1 LKNKDNKNKKK
12 YNKKIMYDEIYER
25 IYINKDN
32 NEEIERIIEG
42 IKTEIEYNIDY
53 RMRMKRVLK
62 FLDEDY
68 GYNRIFY
75 YIIKR
80 NIYNLNFGIIPKIRL
95 IYDIS
100 KIDVERMINEI
111 KTIDDENNFKNFR
124 MKKMTEKQKMII
136 EYLEEMKEK

>member
-1 LKNKDNKNKKK
+1 
-12 YNKKIMYDEIYER
+12 MYDEIYER

>member
-1 LKNKDNKNKKK
+1 
-12 YNKKIMYDEIYER
+12 MYDEIYER
-25 IYINKDN
+25 IYINRDK

-42 IKTEIEYNIDY
+42 IKEEIEDNVDY
-53 RMRMKRVLK
+53 RMRMMKVLK

-68 GYNRIFY
+68 RYNRIFY

-100 KIDVERMINEI
+100 KIDIERMINEI

-124 MKKMTEKQKMII
+124 MKKMTERQKKII
-136 EYLEEMKEK
+136 EYLEGMKEE

>member
-1 LKNKDNKNKKK
+1 
-12 YNKKIMYDEIYER
+12 MYDEIYER

-32 NEEIERIIEG
+32 NDELERIIEG
-42 IKTEIEYNIDY
+42 IKEEIEDNVDY
-53 RMRMKRVLK
+53 RMRMRKVLK

-80 NIYNLNFGIIPKIRL
+80 NIYNLNFGIIPKIRM

-136 EYLEEMKEK
+136 EYLEGMKEEN